1 MTAPS
6 SPTQK
11 LKNSTWVIFT
21 ISDANSFVKEKHYT
35 AFENC
40 LNFALAM
47 KTTVKLVFDRLLHN
61 TEHPKH
67 L

>member
-1 MTAPS
+1 MGN
-6 SPTQK
+6 
-11 LKNSTWVIFT
+11 LYL
-21 ISDANSFVKEKHYT
+21 SDANSFVKEKHYT

-40 LNFALAM
+40 LTFALAM